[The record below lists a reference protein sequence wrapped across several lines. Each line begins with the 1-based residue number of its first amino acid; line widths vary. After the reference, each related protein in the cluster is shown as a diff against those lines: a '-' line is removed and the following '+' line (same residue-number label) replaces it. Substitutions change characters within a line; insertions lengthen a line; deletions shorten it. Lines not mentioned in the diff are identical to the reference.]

1 MQLYQWEIN
10 LLILEVKLLGFLM
23 LVELYHLLYQ
33 HLICESKM
41 TLRCVHTFLVHQ
53 NEDELIL
60 KHTQIYIY
68 VAYIFLLEVNSQKRN
83 NLLIYI
89 QHHIPFAFFKLAF
102 SWCKVD
108 NGWSSLHDARHC
120 TDCFNHEKGSNTPP
134 SFTPMSSS
142 RRFDHVC
149 KYLWPNTVVTK

>member
-1 MQLYQWEIN
+1 MPLYQWEIN
-10 LLILEVKLLGFLM
+10 LLILEVKLLGLLM

-53 NEDELIL
+53 NEDVLIL
-60 KHTQIYIY
+60 KHIQINIY
-68 VAYIFLLEVNSQKRN
+68 FVYKQAKKFTETN
-83 NLLIYI
+83 NILIYI
-89 QHHIPFAFFKLAF
+89 KHHIPFAFFKLAF

-120 TDCFNHEKGSNTPP
+120 TDCFNHEKGWNTPP
-134 SFTPMSSS
+134 SFTPISSS